1 MFGFMRIPL
10 LNPLSLCWIMN
21 NGSINLKI
29 ADKPSTI
36 SIRTYK
42 IYHKTA
48 RMCFISSI
56 FTGISLES
64 TNYLK
69 FHGHPSGK
77 EEMTPILPNYLN
89 IRINLLGSSSKIS
102 TIKLSNPYPTN
113 NTTALPTLITIYKFL
128 SSALFSSSTWLSF
141 KWAQESSTST

>member
-1 MFGFMRIPL
+1 
-10 LNPLSLCWIMN
+10 MN

-29 ADKPSTI
+29 AGKPSTT

-42 IYHKTA
+42 TYPKMA
-48 RMCFISSI
+48 LMCFISSI

-64 TNYLK
+64 TNYLR

-77 EEMTPILPNYLN
+77 EAMTPILPKCLN
-89 IRINLLGSSSKIS
+89 IRINLSGSSSKIY